1 MEQVPSG
8 IPEQVRA
15 YLFRQL
21 NRLEKLFLE
30 KDLIGGLTAL
40 PTKPVIGKLY
50 YFKNT
55 IGATITAEGVWVYK
69 STGWSYL
76 G

>member
-8 IPEQVRA
+8 VPEQVRS

-21 NRLEKLFLE
+21 SKLESMFLE
-30 KDLIGGLTAL
+30 KDVLPALTAL
-40 PTKPVIGKLY
+40 PAKPKVGKLY
-50 YFKNT
+50 YFSNT
-55 IGATITAEGVWVYK
+55 IGATITTVGVWVYK
-69 STGWSYL
+69 PTGWSYL